1 MSVLKVEQVDF
12 SKIAVDNPIK
22 QDGLYLSKIYY
33 CEKDLIIQSPKL
45 RVLSCNEDTIEV
57 KITDSFK
64 DFLDGYDQAMI
75 STVSEKSTD
84 WFSKELTKTK
94 VAQIYKPSNI
104 KCEDVNTA
112 SFKVD
117 ENVKVYS
124 RDKELTVDGIEKDM
138 EVILLIHASY
148 LVFYKSNCIPYFNSL
163 QIKIKEKKPNH
174 DFREIE
180 ETSNKVAIKLNL
192 EEFEFI

>member
-1 MSVLKVEQVDF
+1 V
-12 SKIAVDNPIK
+12 VDNPIK
-22 QDGLYLSKIYY
+22 QDGLYLSKIHYY
-33 CEKDLIIQSPKL
+33 EKDLIIQSPKL
-45 RVLSCNEDTIEV
+45 RILSCNEDTIDV

-64 DFLDGYDQAMI
+64 DFLDEYDQIMI
-75 STVSEKSTD
+75 STVSDKSAD

-104 KCEDVNTA
+104 KCEHVNTA

-124 RDKELTVDGIEKDM
+124 RDKELTVDCIEKDM

-180 ETSNKVAIKLNL
+180 ETSKKVAIKLNL